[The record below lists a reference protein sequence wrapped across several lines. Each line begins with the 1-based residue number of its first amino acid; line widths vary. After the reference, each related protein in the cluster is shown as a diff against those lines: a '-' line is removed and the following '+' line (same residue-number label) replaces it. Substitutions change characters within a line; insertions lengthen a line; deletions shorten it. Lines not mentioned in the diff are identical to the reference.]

1 VISFQII
8 FELFVT
14 QELKDFPQISK
25 FQTLRDFGQKKK
37 KRLHSSNGQSVD
49 SLHEKA
55 DGRTDTVNIHGV
67 TGYVLTCWKNKAS
80 KARRKKVAGWKRAQ
94 FLPHKVGTKIGV
106 FL

>member
-37 KRLHSSNGQSVD
+37 KRLHSSNGESVD

-55 DGRTDTVNIHGV
+55 DGQTDRVNIHGV
-67 TGYVLTCWKNKAS
+67 TEYVLTCWKNEGS
-80 KARRKKVAGWKRAQ
+80 KARRKKGRRLEKGAVFAAQ
-94 FLPHKVGTKIGV
+94 SRYKFGV